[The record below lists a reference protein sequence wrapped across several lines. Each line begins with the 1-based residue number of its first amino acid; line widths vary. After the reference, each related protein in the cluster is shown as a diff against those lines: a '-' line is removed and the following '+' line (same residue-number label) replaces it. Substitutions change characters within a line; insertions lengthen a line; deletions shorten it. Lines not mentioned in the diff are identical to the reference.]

1 MSRKIVVT
9 GAASGIGAATVALI
23 RARGDV
29 AIGVDLR
36 DVEVIADLSTPAGRS
51 EAVAKILEATDG
63 QIDGLITCAGLSNN
77 STMQVNVN
85 FFGTTELVEGLLPAI
100 TASGGKVALVAS
112 ISATQPSD
120 AATVEALLAG
130 DEEAAVE
137 AAGKVERV
145 QAIYPSTKFALV
157 QWMRRN
163 AGTPAFAG
171 AGVPMNAIAPG
182 VVLSPMTDALIADPK
197 MKAIMDA
204 AVPSPLGGYASA
216 AEIGQAL
223 LWLVAAENT
232 KMTGQIIFVDS
243 GAEVTLRPADHF

>member
-9 GAASGIGAATVALI
+9 GAASGIGAATVALV
-23 RARGDV
+23 RARGDE
-29 AIGVDLR
+29 AIGVDLK
-36 DVEVIADLSTPAGRS
+36 DVEVIADLSTPQGRAD
-51 EAVAKILEATDG
+51 AVAKILEVTGG
-63 QIDGLITCAGLSNN
+63 QVDGLITCAGLSNN
-77 STMQVNVN
+77 STTQVNVN
-85 FFGTTELVEGLLPAI
+85 YFGTTELVEGLLPAL
-100 TASGGKVALVAS
+100 TASNGRVALVAS
-112 ISATQPSD
+112 ISATQP
-120 AATVEALLAG
+120 TVPAIVDALLAG

-137 AAGKVERV
+137 AAGAVERV
-145 QAIYPSTKFALV
+145 QQIYPSTKFALV

-216 AEIGQAL
+216 EAIGHAL
-223 LWLVAAENT
+223 LWLVARENT
-232 KMTGQIIFVDS
+232 NMTGQTIFVDS